1 MPPFYKPELSE
12 YWDVLQNRLN
22 LLSGAGLIICYMSRT
37 ALITGSSGG
46 IGYEF
51 ARIHAEH
58 GDNLVLVARNK
69 CRLDELKGILEKE
82 YGIVVY
88 TIEKDL
94 SGADAA
100 REVFDETE
108 GKGLLVD
115 YLINNAGF
123 GDIALFAACD
133 WNKQERMINLNITAL
148 THLTRLFLPGM
159 IDRGFG
165 RILNMASTAAFQPGP
180 TMSVYFA
187 TKAFVLSFSEAVN
200 EEVRKM
206 GVSVTAL
213 CPGSTESGF
222 HAAALGEDRAVRERS
237 LPSARKIAEY
247 GYKAMMKGKA
257 VAVPGFKNSFMA
269 ASVRFMPRSL
279 VVRAARMI
287 QESKY

>member
-1 MPPFYKPELSE
+1 
-12 YWDVLQNRLN
+12 
-22 LLSGAGLIICYMSRT
+22 LLSGAGLINYFMSRT

-69 CRLDELKGILEKE
+69 CSLDELKLILEEKH
-82 YGIVVY
+82 GIGVY

-94 SGADAA
+94 SATNAA
-100 REVFDETE
+100 GEVFDEIE
-108 GKGLLVD
+108 GRGLTVD

-123 GDIALFAACD
+123 GDIAFFSDCD
-133 WNKQERMINLNITAL
+133 WNKQERMINLNVTAL
-148 THLTRLFLPGM
+148 THLSRLFLPGM
-159 IDRGFG
+159 ISRGYG
-165 RILNMASTAAFQPGP
+165 RILNVASTAAFQPGP

-200 EEVRKM
+200 EEVRKK

-222 HAAALGEDRAVRERS
+222 HAAALGENRTVRERS

-247 GYKAMMKGKA
+247 GHKAMMKGKA
-257 VAVPGFKNSFMA
+257 VAIPGFKNSFMA
-269 ASVRFMPRSL
+269 TSVRFMPRSL
-279 VVRAARMI
+279 VVKAARMI